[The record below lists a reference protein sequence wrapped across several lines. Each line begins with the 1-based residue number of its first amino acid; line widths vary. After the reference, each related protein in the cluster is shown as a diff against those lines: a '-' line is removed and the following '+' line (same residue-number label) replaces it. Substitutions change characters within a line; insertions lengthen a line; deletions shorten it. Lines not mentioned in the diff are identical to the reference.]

1 MNTTRQYPY
10 SIIIDGKLI
19 PANTPITDIAAPVNP
34 VNITDNKGVG
44 ENADNRASTRNR
56 TRTKAN

>member
-1 MNTTRQYPY
+1 MNTTKQYPY

-19 PANTPITDIAAPVNP
+19 PANTPITDIAAPTKP
-34 VNITDNKGVG
+34 ANITDKGVG

-56 TRTKAN
+56 SRTKAN